1 MGAVSGASTG
11 DGGGVVEVRST
22 TEGSGSLLLFAAMVT
37 ASVELMT
44 TRAFLMRCVGEKCTY
59 RLLCFPTG
67 LGFLRAAA
75 GMPKKVSHVAT
86 SCC

>member
-1 MGAVSGASTG
+1 M
-11 DGGGVVEVRST
+11 VVVVRST
-22 TEGSGSLLLFAAMVT
+22 TERSGIMLLFAAMVT
-37 ASVELMT
+37 VSVELMA
-44 TRAFLMRCVGEKCTY
+44 TRAFLMLCVREKCTY
-59 RLLCFPTG
+59 LLLCFPTD